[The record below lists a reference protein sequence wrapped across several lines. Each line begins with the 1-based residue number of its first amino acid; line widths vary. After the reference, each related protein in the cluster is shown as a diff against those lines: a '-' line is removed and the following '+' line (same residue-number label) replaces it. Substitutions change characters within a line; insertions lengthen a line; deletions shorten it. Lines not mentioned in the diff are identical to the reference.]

1 MSNTA
6 HTSTTKASPSVEK
19 HVRTDGSIIKDNQEA
34 SIVNP
39 LDLEA
44 AADALPL
51 GECGLDVP
59 GLELLGE
66 AGEGENA
73 SDAGGELGESGCH
86 RSTRLRCDWGREA
99 DRGGRG

>member
-6 HTSTTKASPSVEK
+6 HTSTTKASPSVEE

-44 AADALPL
+44 TINGVPL
-51 GECGLDVP
+51 GEGSLDIP

-66 AGEGENA
+66 AGEGE
-73 SDAGGELGESGCH
+73 DAGDAC
-86 RSTRLRCDWGREA
+86 
-99 DRGGRG
+99 

>member
-6 HTSTTKASPSVEK
+6 HTSTTKASPSVEE

-44 AADALPL
+44 AVHAVPL
-51 GECGLDVP
+51 GERSLDVP
-59 GLELLGE
+59 GLELLRK
-66 AGEGENA
+66 ASEGEDA
-73 SDAGGELGESGCH
+73 RDAGG
-86 RSTRLRCDWGREA
+86 
-99 DRGGRG
+99 

>member
-44 AADALPL
+44 SANGFPL
-51 GECGLDVP
+51 GERSLDIP

-66 AGEGENA
+66 ASEGENA
-73 SDAGGELGESGCH
+73 SDAGGELRESSCH
-86 RSTRLRCDWGREA
+86 CSTRDWV
-99 DRGGRG
+99 